1 MIQGVKVSPLKIIDV
16 NGGNVLHAMKAT
28 DSGYCGFGEAYFS
41 KIENKVVKGWKRHK
55 EMTLKI
61 LVPIGS
67 IRFVLYDSRNFSSTY
82 GHFYEIILS
91 NNNYNRIT
99 VPPMI
104 WMGFQGLETG
114 FSMLLNLADMPHN
127 KAEVEEKELNKIKY
141 DWRIN

>member
-55 EMTLKI
+55 EMTLNI
-61 LVPIGS
+61 VVPIGS
-67 IRFVLYDSRNFSSTY
+67 IRFVLYDSRDLSSTY
-82 GHFYEIILS
+82 GHFYEAILS

-104 WMGFQGLETG
+104 WMGFQGLEKG
-114 FSMLLNLADMPHN
+114 FSMLLNLADMPHD
-127 KAEVEEKELNKIKY
+127 KGEVEEKELNKIKY
-141 DWRIN
+141 DWRVN